1 MYCQK
6 CGTHTDGKFCPNC
19 GAPTQEEKAETTL
32 NGQSVSTATQE
43 SVKKPKKKIPTWGKI
58 AIAMVVVWILLFAI
72 FQEFGMSLIVASLIG
87 FIVYLINLIVSAIK
101 KRNVKSMGIALAVC
115 VVLFIVGGISTG
127 DGAETEPSGTDPSI
141 TPAVV
146 NKTESNKSNEQTKAA
161 ETEKPKSTAPTENP
175 EKAYKN
181 RCKKISYKELARYP
195 EKYQGQSIKFT
206 GEVVQVMDGLFGSGH
221 ALRVNVTK
229 DEYGL
234 YDDTVYVEYL
244 PASEEGGR
252 ILEED
257 IITFYGMADGLETY
271 ESVMGQQISIPK
283 ITAMYIDINS

>member
-19 GAPTQEEKAETTL
+19 GAPAQEEKAETTL
-32 NGQSVSTATQE
+32 NGQSVSYAPQDPAQ
-43 SVKKPKKKIPTWGKI
+43 KPKKKIPAWGKI
-58 AIAMVVVWILLFAI
+58 AIAVAVVWILLFAI

-87 FIVYLINLIVSAIK
+87 FIIYLINLIISAIK

-127 DGAETEPSGTDPSI
+127 DGADTEPSGTDPSI
-141 TPAVV
+141 APAVA
-146 NKTESNKSNEQTKAA
+146 NKTESNKSNEQTKST
-161 ETEKPKSTAPTENP
+161 EPEKPKSTVPTENP
-175 EKAYKN
+175 EKAFKN

-221 ALRVNVTK
+221 AFRVNVTK

-234 YDDTVYVEYL
+234 YEDTVYVEYL
-244 PASEEGGR
+244 PVSEDGGR

-283 ITAMYIDINS
+283 IAATYIDIKS